1 MVCVNSFVLVKV
13 FPGVFMCGLL
23 HGSVLGKEQCLHEM
37 ENSSS
42 N

>member
-13 FPGVFMCGLL
+13 FPGVFKCGLL
-23 HGSVLGKEQCLHEM
+23 PGSVLGKEQNLYKM

>member
-1 MVCVNSFVLVKV
+1 MCVNSFVPVKV
-13 FPGVFMCGLL
+13 FPGVFKCGLL
-23 HGSVLGKEQCLHEM
+23 HGSVLGQEWGLHEM